1 MAIINSYPNDINIQ
15 DKDAWI
21 GTDSQNRQTKQYTAE
36 AIAKY
41 LNIKGRVSIAG
52 QINYKFVD
60 TPFDGSGTMAFA
72 AGNGDGTP
80 FSNITEFKIS
90 KNDLSSKRVVA
101 YLEFLVSQEIL
112 IVNQDNPES
121 FGHYTVNTYNVDL
134 NNDQYYTITLS
145 FLGGNGSIS
154 IDNFYDIV
162 NFTFGDNSGDK
173 TFIYDQVTPAT
184 IWGPPATGMVYH
196 GLNKFPSITV
206 VDSAKSVVVGDYT
219 YVDNNNVIL
228 EFSAAFAGK
237 AYFN

>member
-121 FGHYTVNTYNVDL
+121 FGHYTVNTYNVDT

-145 FLGGNGSIS
+145 FLAGNGSIS

-173 TFIYDQVTPAT
+173 TFVYDQAVPAT
-184 IWGPPATGMVYH
+184 TWTVQH

-206 VDSAKSVVVGDYT
+206 VDTGDTVVIGNYT
-219 YVDNNNVIL
+219 YVDNNNAIL

>member
-1 MAIINSYPNDINIQ
+1 MPIINSYPNDINIQ

-21 GTDSQNRQTKQYTAE
+21 GTDSYNRQTKQYTAE
-36 AIAKY
+36 AVAKY
-41 LNIKGRVSIAG
+41 LNIKGKVSIAG

-101 YLEFLVSQEIL
+101 YLEFLVGQEIL

-121 FGHYTVNTYNVDL
+121 FGHYTVNTYSVDL
-134 NNDQYYTITLS
+134 NNDQYYTINLS
-145 FLGGNGSIS
+145 FLAGNGNIN
-154 IDNFYDIV
+154 IDNFYDII
-162 NFTFGDNSGDK
+162 NFTFGDNAGDK
-173 TFIYDQVTPAT
+173 TF
-184 IWGPPATGMVYH
+184 VYQKAVPSTTWEVQH
-196 GLNKFPSITV
+196 DLNKFPSITV
-206 VDSAKSVVVGDYT
+206 VDTAKSVVVGNYT

-228 EFSAAFAGK
+228 NFSAAFAGK

>member
-121 FGHYTVNTYNVDL
+121 FGHYTINTYAVDPT
-134 NNDQYYTITLS
+134 NNQYYDLTLS
-145 FLGGNGSIS
+145 FLGGNGSVK
-154 IDNFYDIV
+154 IDDFYDIV
-162 NFTFGDNSGDK
+162 NFSFRGDK
-173 TFIYDQVTPAT
+173 TFTFTQATPST
-184 IWGPPATGMVYH
+184 TWNIQH
-196 GLNKFPSITV
+196 NLNKFPSV
-206 VDSAKSVVVGDYT
+206 SVVNNNNILMYGET
-219 YVDNNNVIL
+219 AYVDKNNLTIT
-228 EFSAAFAGK
+228 FSASFSGK
-237 AYFN
+237 AHLN

>member
-1 MAIINSYPNDINIQ
+1 MPIINSYPNDINIQ

-21 GTDSQNRQTKQYTAE
+21 GTDSYNRQTKQYTAE
-36 AIAKY
+36 AVAKY
-41 LNIKGRVSIAG
+41 LNVKGKVSIGG

-101 YLEFLVSQEIL
+101 YIEFLVSQEIL

-121 FGHYTVNTYNVDL
+121 FGHYTVNTYEVDSG
-134 NNDQYYTITLS
+134 NDQYYTINLS
-145 FLGGNGSIS
+145 FLGGNGSIN
-154 IDNFYDIV
+154 IDNFYDII
-162 NFTFGDNSGDK
+162 NFTFGDNAGDK
-173 TFIYDQVTPAT
+173 TFVYPQTVAATTWGDGTPKTVT
-184 IWGPPATGMVYH
+184 H

-206 VDSAKSVVVGDYT
+206 VDTADSVVVGDYT

-228 EFSAAFAGK
+228 NFSAPFAGK

>member
-1 MAIINSYPNDINIQ
+1 MPIINSYPNDINIQ

-21 GTDSQNRQTKQYTAE
+21 GTDSYNRQTKQYTAE
-36 AIAKY
+36 AVAKY
-41 LNIKGRVSIAG
+41 LNVKGKVSIAG

-121 FGHYTVNTYNVDL
+121 FGHYAVDTYNVDT

-145 FLGGNGSIS
+145 FLAGNGSIN

-162 NFTFGDNSGDK
+162 NFSLARDK
-173 TFIYDQVTPAT
+173 TFTFTQATPST
-184 IWGPPATGMVYH
+184 TWNIQH
-196 GLNKFPSITV
+196 NLNKFPSV
-206 VDSAKSVVVGDYT
+206 SVV
-219 YVDNNNVIL
+219 NNNNIL
-228 EFSAAFAGK
+228 MYGETAYIDKNNLTITFSAGFSGK
-237 AYFN
+237 AHLN

>member
-1 MAIINSYPNDINIQ
+1 MAIINSYPKDKNIQ

-121 FGHYTVNTYNVDL
+121 FGHYTVNTYSADI
-134 NNDQYYTITLS
+134 NNDQYYTINLS
-145 FLGGNGSIS
+145 FLGGNGSIN

-173 TFIYDQVTPAT
+173 TFVYSQAVPAT
-184 IWGPPATGMVYH
+184 TWTVQH

-206 VDSAKSVVVGDYT
+206 VDSAKTVVVGDYT
-219 YVDNNNVIL
+219 YVNNNKVTL
-228 EFSAAFAGK
+228 EFSAPFAGK
-237 AYFN
+237 AYLN

>member
-90 KNDLSSKRVVA
+90 KNDLSSRRVVA
-101 YLEFLVSQEIL
+101 YLQFLVGQEIL

-121 FGHYTVNTYNVDL
+121 FGHYTVDTYSVDT
-134 NNDQYYTITLS
+134 NNDQYYEITLS
-145 FLGGNGSIS
+145 FLGGNGSIN

-162 NFTFGDNSGDK
+162 NFTFGDNTGDK
-173 TFIYDQVTPAT
+173 TFVYDQAVPAT
-184 IWGPPATGMVYH
+184 TWTVQH

-206 VDSAKSVVVGDYT
+206 VDTAKSVVVGDYT

>member
-21 GTDSQNRQTKQYTAE
+21 GTDSYNRQTKQYTAE
-36 AIAKY
+36 AVAKY
-41 LNIKGRVSIAG
+41 LNVKGKVSIAG

-101 YLEFLVSQEIL
+101 YLEFLVGQEIL

-121 FGHYTVNTYNVDL
+121 FGHYTVNTYSVDT
-134 NNDQYYTITLS
+134 NNDQYYAITLS
-145 FLGGNGSIS
+145 FLAGNGSIN

-173 TFIYDQVTPAT
+173 TFVYNQVTPAT
-184 IWGPPATGMVYH
+184 TWTVQH

-206 VDSAKSVVVGDYT
+206 VDTAKSVVVGNYT

-228 EFSAAFAGK
+228 EFSAPFAGK

>member
-21 GTDSQNRQTKQYTAE
+21 GTDSYNRQTKQYTAE
-36 AIAKY
+36 AVAKY
-41 LNIKGRVSIAG
+41 LNIKGKVSIAG

-101 YLEFLVSQEIL
+101 YLEFLVGQEIL

-121 FGHYTVNTYNVDL
+121 FGHYTVNTYSVDL
-134 NNDQYYTITLS
+134 NNDQYYTINLS
-145 FLGGNGSIS
+145 FLAGNGNIN
-154 IDNFYDIV
+154 IDNFYDII
-162 NFTFGDNSGDK
+162 NFTFGDNAGDK
-173 TFIYDQVTPAT
+173 TFVYQQAAPAT
-184 IWGPPATGMVYH
+184 IWEVQH

-206 VDSAKSVVVGDYT
+206 VDTGQSVVVGDYT

-228 EFSAAFAGK
+228 NFSAAFAGK

>member
-101 YLEFLVSQEIL
+101 YLEFLVGQEIL

-121 FGHYTVNTYNVDL
+121 FGHYTVDTYNVDT

-145 FLGGNGSIS
+145 FLAGNGSIN

-162 NFTFGDNSGDK
+162 NFTFGSSEGDK
-173 TFIYDQVTPAT
+173 TFTYDQVVPTA
-184 IWGPPATGMVYH
+184 IWTVQH

-206 VDSAKSVVVGDYT
+206 VDTAKSVVVGDYT

>member
-15 DKDAWI
+15 DKDVWI

-41 LNIKGRVSIAG
+41 LNIKGKVFIAG
-52 QINYKFVD
+52 QINHKFVD
-60 TPFDGSGTMAFA
+60 TLFDGSGTMAFT

-121 FGHYTVNTYNVDL
+121 FGHYTVNTYNVDP

-145 FLGGNGSIS
+145 FLAGNGSIN

-162 NFTFGDNSGDK
+162 NFTFGDNAGDK

-184 IWGPPATGMVYH
+184 TWTVQH

-206 VDSAKSVVVGDYT
+206 VDTAKSVVVGDYT